1 MKRNF
6 LFFSFLFLMSAFV
19 NLSSLKAKDGQGI
32 AYYNAGF
39 PQSAKTLLLEELV
52 AGSAN
57 QAETCFYLGNIYF
70 EESKQDSASFYFKK
84 GLAADPM
91 SALNTIGLAMLQIK
105 TNSVAADQDIEN
117 ALKGKNK
124 KDADLIIAAARAY
137 LVNGRIEKA
146 SLYQERAQKA
156 KPKYAPAFVLLGD
169 IELAQEK
176 VGDACRNYEQAIY
189 FDAACKEAY
198 IKYARA
204 YKGVNTA
211 LSIEM
216 LGRLKEQVPTF
227 LLAEKELADIYYST
241 NDFDKAAEAYDRFLQ
256 SGNYTTQDLT
266 KYAMTLFLSHN
277 FAKSLEVAKIGLA
290 KNPRNPVFNRL
301 AMYNNTDLKQYD
313 EAIKAADLFFNQSDK
328 PDFSYLDY
336 MYYGHALRETKQFDS
351 AIVQYESALKLDS
364 TKVDLWKDISEMY
377 DAKSDYNN
385 AISSYAKY
393 MNALSADK
401 KTPDVIIA
409 FGKMYYSQSSVP
421 TISAEIK
428 KDALIKAD
436 SLFAQVASLEPDNY
450 RGNFWRARTNSI
462 IDEDSTK
469 ISAKPLQGLAKPF
482 YEETAKI
489 VEAKA
494 DPRYNSVAVE
504 CYSYL
509 GYYYLVKEDYPVS
522 KSYWNKILVID
533 PTNVTAKKAL
543 EGIK

>member
-1 MKRNF
+1 
-6 LFFSFLFLMSAFV
+6 MSAFV
-19 NLSSLKAKDGQGI
+19 SLSSLKAKDGQGI

-39 PQSAKTLLLEELV
+39 PHSAKALLLEDLV

-57 QAETCFYLGNIYF
+57 QAEACFYLGNIYF

-84 GLAADPM
+84 GLVADPT

-105 TNSVAADQDIEN
+105 TNSAVADQDIDN

-137 LVNGRIEKA
+137 LVNGHIEQA
-146 SLYQERAQKA
+146 ALYQERAQKA
-156 KPKYAPAFVLLGD
+156 KAKYAPVFVLLGD
-169 IELAQEK
+169 IELAREK

-189 FDAACKEAY
+189 FDATCKEAY

-227 LLAEKELADIYYST
+227 LLADKELADIYYST

-277 FAKSLEVAKIGLA
+277 FAKSLEVANMGHA

-351 AIVQYESALKLDS
+351 AIVQYEKALDLDS
-364 TKVDLWKDISEMY
+364 TKVDLWKDISDMY

-385 AISSYAKY
+385 AIATYLKY

-409 FGKMYYSQSSVP
+409 LGKMYYSQSSLPSITV
-421 TISAEIK
+421 EVK
-428 KDALIKAD
+428 KDILIKAD

-489 VEAKA
+489 VESKA